1 MYVCTIEWHCLPPV
15 FEINVYSS
23 IFKTSILLFT
33 VHACSAIPKPRNTQ
47 IKINWWCS
55 SFCKN
60 DSCPMDQGHW
70 DKHTNYWVF
79 ALQVLFS
86 LSNLIQGKLLLAIM
100 SSTRLKTKFW
110 LDLLHV
116 LYPLSVNQSTICF
129 LSYRGSLVQDYFKVV
144 WRNFSSLFLELSI
157 VNVIHIQKLLCVS
170 IMYIS
175 VSLMLT
181 FNA

>member
-1 MYVCTIEWHCLPPV
+1 MY
-15 FEINVYSS
+15 FS

-33 VHACSAIPKPRNTQ
+33 VHAYAGIPKPRNTQ

-70 DKHTNYWVF
+70 DKHTNYLPF
-79 ALQVLFS
+79 KSFF

-144 WRNFSSLFLELSI
+144 WRNFSFVFLKLSV
-157 VNVIHIQKLLCVS
+157 VNVIHIQKLLCIS
-170 IMYIS
+170 IMCIY
-175 VSLMLT
+175 VSLILT
-181 FNA
+181 FNAQF